1 MTRGSRSSAKPAR
14 ASPGVPE
21 AIARSIESHLHERE
35 ARRERIHSEAR
46 ALRRAAQGVMIHQ
59 HEGGNDPTEVSTL
72 GRGLVALS
80 RAVRSDGSPD
90 AALARD
96 AIQEAV
102 EAILLDAIARGVA
115 LPGPRRLGVEV
126 EPYLLGLGDVVGEV
140 RRRALLQL
148 AADKLEAAE
157 ASVALLDR
165 LYQTL
170 MRFDTTRAIVPL
182 KPKQDTARSLLERT
196 RGEVVLA
203 RVHAR
208 YRGGSVRRV
217 VEERP

>member
-1 MTRGSRSSAKPAR
+1 MSRGSRS
-14 ASPGVPE
+14 
-21 AIARSIESHLHERE
+21 IARTSRTPEVPDATVRAIEAHLSERE
-35 ARRERIHSEAR
+35 ARRERIHADAR
-46 ALRRAAQGVMIHQ
+46 TLRRGAQAVMIGLHD
-59 HEGGNDPTEVSTL
+59 GRPTEQDAQRL
-72 GRGLVALS
+72 GRRLRTLARLT
-80 RAVRSDGSPD
+80 RAAGGSETG
-90 AALARD
+90 LARD

-102 EAILLDAIARGVA
+102 EALLLRAIVRGET
-115 LPGPRRLGVEV
+115 LPSFADLGVEP

-148 AADKLEAAE
+148 AADDLAAAE
-157 ASVALLDR
+157 ASVRLMEH

-208 YRGGSVRRV
+208 YRELPPLHDAG
-217 VEERP
+217 EP

>member
-1 MTRGSRSSAKPAR
+1 MTRGSRSTGR
-14 ASPGVPE
+14 TGRSPGIPE
-21 AIARSIESHLHERE
+21 ATVRAIETHLSERE
-35 ARRERIHSEAR
+35 ARRERIHTDAR
-46 ALRRAAQGVMIHQ
+46 NLRRAAQGVMILL
-59 HEGGNDPTEVSTL
+59 HEGKPAERAARRL
-72 GRGLVALS
+72 GRNLRALV
-80 RAVRSDGSPD
+80 RATRATWGSE
-90 AALARD
+90 AGLARD

-102 EAILLDAIARGVA
+102 EALLLVAIDRGRA
-115 LPGPRRLGVEV
+115 LPSPADLGVDP

-148 AADKLEAAE
+148 ASDDLESAE
-157 ASVALLDR
+157 ASVRLMEH

-208 YRGGSVRRV
+208 YRGASLPSVA
-217 VEERP
+217 EEP

>member
-1 MTRGSRSSAKPAR
+1 MTRGSRSTGR
-14 ASPGVPE
+14 AGRSPGIPE
-21 AIARSIESHLHERE
+21 ATVRAIETHLSERE
-35 ARRERIHSEAR
+35 ARRERIHTDAR
-46 ALRRAAQGVMIHQ
+46 NLRRAAQGVMILL
-59 HEGGNDPTEVSTL
+59 HEGKPAEGAARRL
-72 GRGLVALS
+72 GRDLRALV
-80 RAVRSDGSPD
+80 RAARAAWGSE
-90 AALARD
+90 AGLARD

-102 EAILLDAIARGVA
+102 EALLLVAIDRGRP
-115 LPGPRRLGVEV
+115 LPSPADMGVDP

-148 AADKLEAAE
+148 ASDDLESAE
-157 ASVALLDR
+157 ASVRLMEH

-208 YRGGSVRRV
+208 YRGASLPSVA
-217 VEERP
+217 EEP